1 MSQSG
6 ICREQSLAAGREPE
20 CNGLAKGSGWA
31 GFGTDRLKTAPPDS
45 YTSGGSGVPS
55 LHQAAMNVTDY
66 FPLVS
71 EKVKKKKKTINSKP
85 FSFELCFAAYADLR
99 AVSPCLFDLTNKI
112 VLGLP

>member
-6 ICREQSLAAGREPE
+6 LCREQSLAAGREPE

-31 GFGTDRLKTAPPDS
+31 GFGRDRLKTVPPDS

-55 LHQAAMNVTDY
+55 QHQAAMNVTDY

-71 EKVKKKKKTINSKP
+71 EKVKKKKLLTVNLFHLNCVLQLTLIL
-85 FSFELCFAAYADLR
+85 EL
-99 AVSPCLFDLTNKI
+99 
-112 VLGLP
+112 